1 MTQSQ
6 VSVTI
11 NNRQYRMA
19 CDEGQEQH
27 LQNLAADLD
36 QRIARLRGDFGE
48 IGDMRL
54 TVMAALLV
62 ADELAD
68 AGERLRRCEEE
79 IAALQDAGR
88 SAAERAKLT
97 QDAIAAAFNAAAE
110 RIEKVARTLGQ
121 INQPSDL
128 PVG

>member
-1 MTQSQ
+1 MSQSQ

-36 QRIARLRGDFGE
+36 QRINRLRGSFGE

-54 TVMAALLV
+54 TVMAALLM
-62 ADELAD
+62 ADELSE
-68 AGERLRRCEEE
+68 AGARLRRSDDE
-79 IAALQDAGR
+79 IAALRDAGR
-88 SAAERAKLT
+88 NAAERT
-97 QDAIAAAFNAAAE
+97 QKTHEAIAAAFNSAAE
-110 RIEKVARTLGQ
+110 RIERVARSLAR
-121 INQPSDL
+121 PDSKDL
-128 PVG
+128 PAG